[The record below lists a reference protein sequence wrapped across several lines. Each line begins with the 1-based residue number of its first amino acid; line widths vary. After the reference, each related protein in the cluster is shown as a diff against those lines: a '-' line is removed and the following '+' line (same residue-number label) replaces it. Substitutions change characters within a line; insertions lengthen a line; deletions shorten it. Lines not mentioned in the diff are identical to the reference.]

1 MINELI
7 KKNRSYRR
15 YDENVKIT
23 EDELRSWINLGRL
36 SASGA
41 NIQPLKYKISTD
53 EKLNEAIYPTLAWA
67 GALKDWP
74 GPADGERPTAYI
86 IILGDKTISKN
97 FGVDHGIA
105 AQSILLGAVEAG
117 YGGCMIASIRKEEL
131 GDVLELDEQY
141 EILLVLA
148 LGKPAEKVVL
158 TGLPEDGTTKYWRN
172 EESIHFVPKRKL
184 DDIIL

>member
-1 MINELI
+1 MIENLI

-15 YDENVKIT
+15 FDENVEIT
-23 EDELRSWINLGRL
+23 EDQLKSWINLGRL

-41 NIQPLKYKISTD
+41 NLQPLKYMISVD
-53 EKLNEAIYPTLAWA
+53 KKLNDTIFPTLAWA

-74 GPADGERPTAYI
+74 GPAEGERPTAYI
-86 IILGDKTISKN
+86 IILGDSSISKN

-117 YGGCMIASIRKEEL
+117 YGGCMIASIKKEAL
-131 GDVLELDEQY
+131 RNVLELDEQY

-148 LGKPAEKVVL
+148 LGKPAEKVML
-158 TGLPEDGTTKYWRN
+158 TNLPEDGSTKYWRD
-172 EESIHFVPKRKL
+172 EQSTHFVPKRKL